1 MNVSKATTQ
10 RTALSTDDGD
20 GSAADADTPPE
31 PAEPPASAAN
41 RAPEALAERV
51 ELERLSGDN
60 PHNLNIDEPWLHDR
74 FVAALTHVAR
84 PVERITVTIAGDEKM
99 RALNQTHRGVSDTT
113 DVLSF
118 ERRGD
123 DDAIEADIVICADE
137 AARRAT
143 ELEHTVEQELLLY
156 ALHGAL
162 HCAGFDDQ
170 TNEDFEAMHVE
181 EDRILIAIGVG
192 PTFARDSS
200 GHDDRRQPRIV
211 TEGPAVD

>member
-20 GSAADADTPPE
+20 GSATDADTPPE
-31 PAEPPASAAN
+31 PAEPPASAPT
-41 RAPEALAERV
+41 RAPEALDERV
-51 ELERLSGDN
+51 EVQRLPGDN
-60 PHNLNIDEPWLHDR
+60 AHNLSIDEPWLHDR
-74 FVAALTHVAR
+74 LVAALSHLAR
-84 PVERITVTIAGDEKM
+84 PVARISVTIVGDEKM
-99 RALNQTHRGVSDTT
+99 RALNQAHRGVSDTT

-118 ERRGD
+118 EPRDD

-143 ELEHTVEQELLLY
+143 ELEHSVEQELLLY
-156 ALHGAL
+156 ALHGVL

-170 TNEDFEAMHVE
+170 ANEDFEAMHVE

-200 GHDDRRQPRIV
+200 GHDDRRQPGTRDR
-211 TEGPAVD
+211 GPRC

>member
-1 MNVSKATTQ
+1 MKVSKTTTQ
-10 RTALSTDDGD
+10 RSAVSTDDGD

-31 PAEPPASAAN
+31 PAEPPASAAT

-51 ELERLSGDN
+51 EVQRLPGDN
-60 PHNLNIDEPWLHDR
+60 PHNLSIDERWLHDR
-74 FVAALTHVAR
+74 LVAALTHVAR
-84 PVERITVTIAGDEKM
+84 PVERVAVTIVADEKM

-118 ERRGD
+118 ERRDDGD
-123 DDAIEADIVICADE
+123 TIEADVVICADE
-137 AARRAT
+137 AARRAI

-156 ALHGAL
+156 ALHGVL

-181 EDRILIAIGVG
+181 EDRILTAIGVG

>member
-31 PAEPPASAAN
+31 PAESAAAAAN

-51 ELERLSGDN
+51 EVQRLSGDN
-60 PHNLNIDEPWLHDR
+60 PHNVSIDEPWLHDR
-74 FVAALTHVAR
+74 LVAALTHLAR
-84 PVERITVTIAGDEKM
+84 PVARISVTIVGDEKM
-99 RALNQTHRGVSDTT
+99 RALNQAHRGVSDTT

-118 ERRGD
+118 EPRDD

-143 ELEHTVEQELLLY
+143 EMEHTVEQELLLY
-156 ALHGAL
+156 ALHGVL

-181 EDRILIAIGVG
+181 EDRILTAIGVG

-200 GHDDRRQPRIV
+200 GHDDRRQPGKRDR
-211 TEGPAVD
+211 GPRR

>member
-1 MNVSKATTQ
+1 MKVTDTTTQ

-20 GSAADADTPPE
+20 GSAADTDTPPE
-31 PAEPPASAAN
+31 PAEPPASAAK
-41 RAPEALAERV
+41 RAPDALAER
-51 ELERLSGDN
+51 LEVQRLPGDN
-60 PHNLNIDEPWLHDR
+60 PHNLSVNERWLHDR
-74 FVAALTHVAR
+74 LVSALAHVAR
-84 PVERITVTIAGDEKM
+84 PVERITVTIVGDEKM
-99 RALNQTHRGVSDTT
+99 RALNQTHRAVSDTT

-118 ERRGD
+118 ERRGN

-137 AARRAT
+137 AARRAA
-143 ELEHTVEQELLLY
+143 ELDHSLEQELLLY
-156 ALHGAL
+156 ALHGVL

-181 EDRILIAIGVG
+181 EDRILTAIGVG

-200 GHDDRRQPRIV
+200 GHDDRRQPKIV

>member
-1 MNVSKATTQ
+1 MKATRPTTQ

-51 ELERLSGDN
+51 EVQRLPGDE
-60 PHNLNIDEPWLHDR
+60 PHHLSIDEPWLHDR
-74 FVAALTHVAR
+74 LVAALTHVAR
-84 PVERITVTIAGDEKM
+84 PVARITVTIVGDEKM
-99 RALNQTHRGVSDTT
+99 RGLNDAHRGVSDTT

-118 ERRGD
+118 ERRDD

-143 ELEHTVEQELLLY
+143 ELEHTVERELLLY
-156 ALHGAL
+156 ALHGVL

-181 EDRILIAIGVG
+181 EDRILTAIGVG

-200 GHDDRRQPRIV
+200 GHDDRRTQKTV

>member
-31 PAEPPASAAN
+31 PAESAAAAAN

-51 ELERLSGDN
+51 EVQRLSGDN
-60 PHNLNIDEPWLHDR
+60 PHNVSIDEPWLHDR
-74 FVAALTHVAR
+74 LVAALTHLAR
-84 PVERITVTIAGDEKM
+84 PVARISVTIVGDEKM
-99 RALNQTHRGVSDTT
+99 RALNQAHRGVSDTT

-118 ERRGD
+118 EPRDD

-143 ELEHTVEQELLLY
+143 ELEHTPDQRRFRGH
-156 ALHGAL
+156 ARRGGSDPDRHRRGADVRPRL
-162 HCAGFDDQ
+162 
-170 TNEDFEAMHVE
+170 
-181 EDRILIAIGVG
+181 VG
-192 PTFARDSS
+192 SRRPSPTRE
-200 GHDDRRQPRIV
+200 
-211 TEGPAVD
+211 T

>member
-1 MNVSKATTQ
+1 MKVRKSTTQ
-10 RTALSTDDGD
+10 RSAVSTDDGA

-31 PAEPPASAAN
+31 PAEPPPSAT
-41 RAPEALAERV
+41 EALAERV
-51 ELERLSGDN
+51 EVQTLPGDN
-60 PHNLNIDEPWLHDR
+60 PHHLSIDEPWLHDR
-74 FVAALTHVAR
+74 IGAALTHVAR
-84 PVERITVTIAGDEKM
+84 PVERITVTIVGDEKM

-118 ERRGD
+118 ERRDD

-156 ALHGAL
+156 ALHGVL
-162 HCAGFDDQ
+162 HCAGFDDR

-181 EDRILIAIGVG
+181 EDRILTAIGVG
-192 PTFARDSS
+192 PTFARDAS
-200 GHDDRRQPRIV
+200 GHDDRREPRTV
-211 TEGPAVD
+211 TEGPPVD